1 MYFPSHYVQNYAVQI
16 MGKAYNHVLQSVIA
30 STFLERLRVCFYQVA
45 SHVLRSER
53 MEIVNTVW
61 KIWLARVAV

>member
-45 SHVLRSER
+45 SLGVREWRLLIPE
-53 MEIVNTVW
+53 
-61 KIWLARVAV
+61 